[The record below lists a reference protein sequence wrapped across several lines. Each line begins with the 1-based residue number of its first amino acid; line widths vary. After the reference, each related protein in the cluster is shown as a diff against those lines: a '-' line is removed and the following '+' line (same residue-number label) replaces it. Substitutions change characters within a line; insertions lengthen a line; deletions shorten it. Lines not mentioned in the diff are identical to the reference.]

1 MYTYI
6 MSHRTQ
12 IILSDSQYDRLKWE
26 SERSGVRLGEL
37 IRRAIT
43 ATYGDIDP
51 EAARAAWENSFGLW
65 KDRDFD
71 SVEYVD
77 RLRRGMARRLER

>member
-1 MYTYI
+1 

-12 IILSDSQYDRLKWE
+12 IVLSDSQYERLKRE
-26 SERSGVRLGEL
+26 SEHTGVGLGEL
-37 IRRAIT
+37 VRRAIT
-43 ATYGDIDP
+43 ATYGYVDR
-51 EAARAAWENSFGLW
+51 EAARAAWKQSFGIW